1 MIILIIIVI
10 MIVAMDM
17 AMTTATS
24 FLFLFPI
31 IIMCAVRI
39 PRIHYV
45 AISWWPDGPWHI
57 QGICRWWW
65 WGIQERRRVCK
76 REGRKNGS
84 RDSRISSRRNGSRE
98 SWNGRTER
106 SNRSRRESRS

>member
-10 MIVAMDM
+10 TIVAMDM
-17 AMTTATS
+17 AMATTTTTATS

-31 IIMCAVRI
+31 IIMSAFRI
-39 PRIHYV
+39 PRRIHYV

-65 WGIQERRRVCK
+65 WAVADLGLNIWVGPKWVWSFSMRVA
-76 REGRKNGS
+76 RLLRAKN
-84 RDSRISSRRNGSRE
+84 II
-98 SWNGRTER
+98 
-106 SNRSRRESRS
+106 